1 VKPSSRWLLVFGVT
15 IGVLVIVAI
24 VLVLTIGG
32 AREVPLLSEDTPGGT
47 VQRYFLALEAE
58 DYLKAYSYLSPPPGE
73 KLPPYE
79 QWRGPV
85 VRSEEKPGWKVTLG
99 KSVVTGNEATVDVVV
114 NVFRPGGPFDNPV
127 RTQYVT
133 FFLKK
138 EGTSWRITSPWDVWW
153 LFY

>member
-1 VKPSSRWLLVFGVT
+1 MKPSSRWLLVFGVT
-15 IGVLVIVAI
+15 IGALVIVAV
-24 VLVLTIGG
+24 VLVFTIAKPGG
-32 AREVPLLSEDTPGGT
+32 ESLLPEDTPAGT

-73 KLPPYE
+73 KLTYE
-79 QWRGPV
+79 QWRGPFI
-85 VRSEEKPGWKVTLG
+85 RSEEKPGWKVTLG
-99 KSVVTGNEATVDVVV
+99 KSAVTDNEATVGVVV
-114 NVFRPGGPFDNPV
+114 DVFRPGGPFDNPV
-127 RTQYVT
+127 YTQHIT